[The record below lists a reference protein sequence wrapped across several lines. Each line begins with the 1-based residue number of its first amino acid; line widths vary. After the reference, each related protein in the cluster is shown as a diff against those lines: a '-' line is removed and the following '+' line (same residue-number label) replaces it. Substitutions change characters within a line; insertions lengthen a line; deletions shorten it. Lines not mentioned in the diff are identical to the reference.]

1 MRYPLWLPF
10 LKNWLTKYQKEMELA
25 VISGKGGTGKS
36 SVTAA
41 FATAAGRLVVAD
53 CDVDAAN
60 LYLIFNPE
68 HEEEQVYI
76 GGHKAVVD
84 HALCTVCGI
93 CESYCRFDAI
103 AEIDN
108 KIMISDTSCDGCFFC
123 SRMCPMNAITMVR
136 NERSRM
142 YTGSFRNGIMVYG
155 RLAPGEENSGKLVSM
170 VRDEAKK
177 AADETGMNIILLDGP
192 PGIGCPVVST
202 ITGADRIII
211 VTEPTMSGLEDLK
224 RVFEVTQ
231 KFSGE
236 VGIIIN
242 KSDLNEAM
250 ADRIEGWCAAQG
262 IPLLGRLPYDR
273 RVTEA
278 MVEGKSVT
286 EMFPDA
292 EISNI
297 LNNIWNILITN
308 GKE

>member
-1 MRYPLWLPF
+1 
-10 LKNWLTKYQKEMELA
+10 MELA

-41 FATAAGRLVVAD
+41 FATASGRLMVAD

-76 GGHKAVVD
+76 GGYKAVVD

-93 CESYCRFDAI
+93 CESCCRFDAI
-103 AEIDN
+103 TEIDD

-123 SRMCPMNAITMVR
+123 SRICPMNAITMVR

-142 YTGSFRNGIMVYG
+142 YTGSFRNGMMVYG
-155 RLAPGEENSGKLVSM
+155 CLAPGEENSGKLVSM

-202 ITGADRIII
+202 VTGADRIII

-250 ADRIEGWCAAQG
+250 ADRIEGWCAVHG

-278 MVEGKSVT
+278 MVAGKSVP
-286 EMFPDA
+286 EMFPEA

-297 LNNIWNILITN
+297 LKDIWNKLITN

>member
-1 MRYPLWLPF
+1 
-10 LKNWLTKYQKEMELA
+10 MEVA

-41 FATAAGRLVVAD
+41 FATAGDRLVVAD

-68 HEEEQVYI
+68 HGTEQSYI

-103 AEIDN
+103 TEQEG
-108 KIMISDTSCDGCFFC
+108 KIMISETSCDGCFFC
-123 SRMCPMNAITMVR
+123 SRICPINAIKMVR
-136 NERSRM
+136 SDKSRM
-142 YTGSFRNGIMVYG
+142 YSGSFRNGMMVYG

-177 AADETGMNIILLDGP
+177 AAGETGMKIILMDGP
-192 PGIGCPVVST
+192 PGIGCPVIST
-202 ITGADRIII
+202 VTGVDRIVI

-224 RVFEVTQ
+224 RVFEVTR
-231 KFSGE
+231 KFGGE
-236 VGIIIN
+236 VGVIIN
-242 KSDLNEAM
+242 KYDLNEAM

-262 IPLLGRLPYDR
+262 SALLGRLPYDR

-278 MVEGKSVT
+278 MIAGKSVT

-292 EISNI
+292 EISK
-297 LNNIWNILITN
+297 LLKDIWNKLIAN